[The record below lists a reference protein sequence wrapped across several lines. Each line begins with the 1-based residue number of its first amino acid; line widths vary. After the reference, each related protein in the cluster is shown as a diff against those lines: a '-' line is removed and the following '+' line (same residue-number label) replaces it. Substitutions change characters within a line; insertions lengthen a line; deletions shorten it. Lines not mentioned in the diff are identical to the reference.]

1 MFGKKPMLKVK
12 RLIKRRRFRTLL
24 ERIEIT
30 LENYVTG
37 MDYSKAQDWIV
48 RESTFDAEQLGKCE
62 AIMSLGNGY
71 MGLRSSTEEKYLKE
85 TRNLFVAGTFNKFDD
100 SEVTE
105 LPNVADVVGMDLIIN
120 GQHFSLEQGE
130 ILFYERELNLK
141 TGELVRNVTWR
152 SPLGDEVEFV
162 FRRIVSFDDLHII
175 AQSIS
180 LKAVNHDLKIKIR
193 TGMNGR
199 VSNSGS
205 QHFSEGPK
213 RLYDMKYLQYNQTTG
228 QSKIHFVLTSCVL
241 FFDDTHQ
248 PINMDITP
256 FMERRTLEGEYTGLI
271 EVGKTLVME
280 KVTDVRT
287 SRDKEHEH
295 LEEGDLA
302 KSGLTSCKVS
312 SAKGYQELAKESAT
326 AWNNRVWSK
335 IPVTIKSKDPFD
347 QLAIRFAQYHLHIMT
362 PAHDNR
368 MNIGAKGLSGEG
380 YKGHTFWDTEI
391 FTLPYFTFSAPD
403 TARKLAEYR
412 YLSIPG
418 AHKKAK
424 DNGYEGAQFPWESAW
439 LDDGEV
445 TPVWGAADIVTGL
458 PIRIWSGDLEQHITS
473 DVAFGVWQYYKVTGD
488 QDFMNR
494 YGYELIMDTA
504 KFWVSRLETS
514 DTDDLYHINNVMGPD
529 EYKEHIDDNAF
540 TNYMAYWN
548 IKKAI
553 EYYQELEGSN
563 PALLSAIS
571 EKLELHR
578 VYLDWINKVEK
589 IFHPEPDEHNLI
601 AQDST
606 YMSLKQIDL
615 TKYKNQD
622 KVGSIFFDYN
632 LDQINEIQVSKQ
644 ADILILFLLLEDQ
657 FSHEVKWANFKFY
670 EPRTLHDSSLSL
682 STHVILANDLG
693 DQTLAYNL
701 FKKAREIDLGPRM
714 NTSNDGIHAASI
726 AGIWQSTVFGFGGV
740 RMLDGKLR
748 IEPSLPETWTEISFT
763 IFWHGQELH
772 ITVTHENFTVVNVTK
787 TEAITFVHHG
797 ESIEVHDTVTIHL
810 NRPC

>member
-1 MFGKKPMLKVK
+1 M
-12 RLIKRRRFRTLL
+12 TL
-24 ERIEIT
+24 
-30 LENYVTG
+30 
-37 MDYSKAQDWIV
+37 MDYSKAQDWII
-48 RESTFDAEQLGKCE
+48 RESGFDAELLGKCE

-100 SEVTE
+100 NEVTE
-105 LPNVADVVGMDLIIN
+105 LPNVADVVGMDITIN
-120 GQHFSLEQGE
+120 GCHFSLEQGE
-130 ILFYERELNLK
+130 ILSYERELNLK
-141 TGELVRNVTWR
+141 TGELSRNITWR
-152 SPLGDEVEFV
+152 SPKGDEIAFA
-162 FRRIVSFDDLHII
+162 FKRIVSFKELHLI
-175 AQSIS
+175 AQTAEI
-180 LKAVNHDLKIKIR
+180 KALNQDVHIKIR

-228 QSKIHFVLTSCVL
+228 QSKIHFVLTSAVN
-241 FFDDTHQ
+241 FYDQDGKTVE
-248 PINMDITP
+248 MRITP
-256 FMERRTLEGEYTGLI
+256 FMDRRTLEGEYSGDIKAGSSLI
-271 EVGKTLVME
+271 LE
-280 KVTDVRT
+280 KITDVRT
-287 SRDKEHEH
+287 SRDQEHEH
-295 LEEGDLA
+295 AVEGEIADI
-302 KSGLTSCKVS
+302 GLTSCKEA
-312 SAKGYQELAKESAT
+312 SAKGYAQLALESAKE
-326 AWNNRVWSK
+326 WNTRVWSK
-335 IPVTIKSKDPFD
+335 IPVTIQSKDPVD

-368 MNIGAKGLSGEG
+368 MNIAAKGLSGEG

-391 FTLPYFTFSAPD
+391 FTLPYFTFSEPA
-403 TARKLAEYR
+403 TARKLEEYR
-412 YLSIPG
+412 YLSMPG
-418 AHKKAK
+418 AHRKAK
-424 DNGYEGAQFPWESAW
+424 ENGYEGAQFPWESAW

-473 DVAFGVWQYYKVTGD
+473 DVAYGAWQYYKVTGD

-514 DTDDLYHINNVMGPD
+514 ETDDLYHINNVMGPD
-529 EYKEHIDDNAF
+529 EYKEHINDNAF

-553 EYYQELEGSN
+553 EYYNELEKSN
-563 PALLSAIS
+563 PELLQALTD
-571 EKLELHR
+571 KLDLNRIYPE
-578 VYLDWINKVEK
+578 WTTKVEK
-589 IFHPEPDEHNLI
+589 IFHPMPDENNLI

-606 YMSLKQIDL
+606 YMGLKQIDL

-644 ADILILFLLLEDQ
+644 ADIMILFLLLEDQ

-693 DQTLAYNL
+693 DQKLAYDL
-701 FKKAREIDLGPRM
+701 FTKAREIDLGPRM
-714 NTSNDGIHAASI
+714 NTSNEGIHAASI

-748 IEPSLPETWTEISFT
+748 IEPSLPEAWSEIRFT

-772 ITVTHENFTVVNVTK
+772 ITVTQDDFTVINVTN
-787 TEAITFVHHG
+787 TETVTFTHHG
-797 ESIEVHDTVTIHL
+797 EVIEVGESVTVEL
-810 NRPC
+810 EK